1 MLYFFTILF
10 MIAIGFM
17 IYFFI
22 KRKWKYGIVAV
33 VFAFAFFMVV
43 GLLPSNTHDDVK
55 KVTQSSTKTSK
66 NSSKVN
72 KNSSNKKSSSSPKE
86 KTSVSN
92 TDEKNF
98 YDDLAILEDSLSG
111 IGVTS
116 ISKGQLDYPAAK
128 ITLDSSL
135 GEVSKIDTQNSIS
148 DINKKI
154 VAMVANDGTKNPQL
168 SYYIGSIKVAE
179 NRSILEPSEVKFT
192 SSLKWKNIIT
202 PPNI

>member
-22 KRKWKYGIVAV
+22 KRKWKYGIVAA

-66 NSSKVN
+66 NSSKVA
-72 KNSSNKKSSSSPKE
+72 KNSSNKKPSSSSKE

-135 GEVSKIDTQNSIS
+135 GEVSKIDAQNSIS

-192 SSLKWKNIIT
+192 SSLK
-202 PPNI
+202 

>member
-10 MIAIGFM
+10 MISIGFM

-22 KRKWKYGIVAV
+22 KRKWKYGIVAA
-33 VFAFAFFMVV
+33 VFAFVFFLVV
-43 GLLPSNTHDDVK
+43 GFLPSNAHDDVK
-55 KVTQSSTKTSK
+55 KVTQSSTKTLK
-66 NSSKVN
+66 NSSKIN

-135 GEVSKIDTQNSIS
+135 GEVSKIDAQNSIS

-192 SSLKWKNIIT
+192 SSLK
-202 PPNI
+202 